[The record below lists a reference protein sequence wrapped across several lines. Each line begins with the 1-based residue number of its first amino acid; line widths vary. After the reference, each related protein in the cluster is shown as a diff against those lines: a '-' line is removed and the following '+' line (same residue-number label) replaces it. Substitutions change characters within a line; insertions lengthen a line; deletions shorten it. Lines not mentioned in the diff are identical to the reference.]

1 MPFQFVTS
9 SSLSLKLLIMAS
21 PVSDSPIFDTAALPV
36 AMQQSRHV
44 QSTSIVSREIAGDTI
59 VVPICRGVGDLDS
72 VYTFNA
78 LGTHLWRLLEQ
89 GRTELELVAWVTMHF
104 AVSENQALE
113 DVRNFLA
120 DLQAVRL
127 IQSA

>member
-9 SSLSLKLLIMAS
+9 SPLSLKLLTMAS
-21 PVSDSPIFDTAALPV
+21 PVLESPSFGTAALPV
-36 AMQQSRHV
+36 AARQSRHV

-89 GRTELELVAWVTMHF
+89 GRTESELVAWVTMHY
-104 AVSENQALE
+104 AVGENQALE
-113 DVRNFLA
+113 DVRSFVA
-120 DLQAVRL
+120 DLQAAGL